1 MAARQRP
8 VLGVRQRHIYALQ
21 DSAKK
26 PPSLAQGQMKE
37 SAEREGRLNGE
48 SGVDGLSATLAG
60 H

>member
-1 MAARQRP
+1 

-26 PPSLAQGQMKE
+26 PFGLAQGQMKE
-37 SAEREGRLNGE
+37 SAEREGRPNGE
-48 SGVDGLSATLAG
+48 SGVDGLSAPLTG